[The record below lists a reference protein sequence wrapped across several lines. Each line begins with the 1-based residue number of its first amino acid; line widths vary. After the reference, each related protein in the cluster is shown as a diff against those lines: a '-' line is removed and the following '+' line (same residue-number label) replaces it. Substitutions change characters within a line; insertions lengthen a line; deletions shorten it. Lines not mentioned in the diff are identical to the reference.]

1 MDKHEREV
9 ESAELSIWFF
19 CGILMLAYGV
29 TLVKGETA
37 CTSFE
42 FGVVCA
48 NSKGHG
54 FFLSRAVVRY
64 F

>member
-1 MDKHEREV
+1 V
-9 ESAELSIWFF
+9 LS
-19 CGILMLAYGV
+19 YGA
-29 TLVKGETA
+29 TLIKGETG

-54 FFLSRAVVRY
+54 FFLSRAAVRY